1 MRQTHCAC
9 LRASVTLF
17 ATIGIAGGELYAQGF
32 AAEEAAR
39 RMTVAEG
46 FRVNVVAAE
55 PLVQQPVAV
64 EFDDRGR
71 LWVIQYLQYPNP
83 EGLKRVQVDRYSRTL
98 YDRVPE
104 PPPHGPKGADRI
116 TILEDA
122 DGDGRADRSHDFIN
136 GLNLTTGLAFGHGG
150 VYVLNVPYL
159 LFYPDRNRDD
169 VPDGD
174 PEVLLKGFGMED
186 AHSVANSLCW
196 GPDGWLYGCQ
206 GSTVTANIRGVE
218 FQQGVWRFHP
228 LSKEFEL
235 FCEGGGN
242 SWGLDFDRH
251 GHLIYSTNFGGYV
264 ALHAL
269 QGAYLVKSFGKHGA
283 LHNPFAFGYF
293 DHIPHRNFHG
303 GHVTVGGIIYQED
316 SFPPQFR
323 GKYIAADLLG
333 HGVYYNTL
341 SRRGTTF
348 ASEFTGELIAAND
361 TWFAPCDVTPG
372 PDGALYVADWHDK
385 RTAHPDPDADWDR
398 SNGRIF
404 RIQSVAAK
412 PTAHVDLNR
421 LASDQLVD
429 ALGASSAWKVRS
441 ARRILAER
449 RDPSVTPR
457 LRQIVLESPD
467 NQLALE
473 ALWAVHVNGGF
484 DENLAAKLLQHR
496 DENIRWWTVRLL
508 GDERAVSP
516 KIARQ
521 LTGMASSEESGDV
534 RAQLA
539 CTAKRL
545 PASDGLAIVRELL
558 AHEQDADDPSLPLLL
573 WWAVEKHSV
582 EATDTLL
589 DWFGEP
595 DIRDNSLAD
604 QVILPRLIKR
614 LAAEGTAESLAV
626 CTRLLSAAPS
636 PDRQRQLLASLDEGL
651 QLIGSDRSFSVPKG
665 VLYNR
670 FAVDAGSQAETR
682 KQSVPVPA
690 ALILL
695 LEQLWDD
702 TTQDTIVIRLAMRLG
717 SSRAFDRAMQ
727 LSGDSNVPEST
738 RVAMLRLL
746 GRLGT
751 RDCVALLLGLIGG
764 DEPEPVPVQ
773 VAAITALAAF
783 GGSEVAFTLLAGY
796 GGMSGPLQARM
807 RTLLF
812 GRKSWAMAL
821 LERIDRGEIPAADV
835 QPDELRM
842 VALHDDAQL
851 NALVRKH
858 WGEIR
863 AGTPEEKLAVM
874 RRFNNDLRAG
884 KGNRESGRQLF
895 EKHCGICHQFN
906 GQGKK
911 IGPDLTHA
919 NRKDRDYLLASLVD
933 PSAQIRKEFLS
944 YVLLTTDGRVVTGL
958 IAEQTPNSVTIVGEK
973 DQRTTIPRNQIE
985 ELKESPVSLMPE
997 DQLKQLTPQ
1006 QLRDLFDYLQNSE
1019 AVTPAK

>member
-1 MRQTHCAC
+1 MNCSW
-9 LRASVTLF
+9 LRAAASLF
-17 ATIGIAGGELYAQGF
+17 ATVGIAGGNLYAQGF

-39 RMTVAEG
+39 RMTVSEG
-46 FRVNVVAAE
+46 FRVSVVAAE
-55 PLVQQPVAV
+55 PLVQQPVAI

-83 EGLKRVQVDRYSRTL
+83 EGLKRVRVDRYSRTL
-98 YDRVPE
+98 YDRVPA

-116 TILEDA
+116 TILEDS
-122 DGDGRADRSHDFIN
+122 DGDGRADRSHDFVS

-159 LFYPDRNRDD
+159 LFYPDRDRDD

-206 GSTVTANIRGVE
+206 GSTVTANIRGIE

-228 LSKEFEL
+228 LSKRFEL

-251 GHLIYSTNFGGYV
+251 GHLIYSTNFGGYI
-264 ALHAL
+264 ALHAM

-293 DHIPHRNFHG
+293 DHMPHRNFHG

-316 SFPPQFR
+316 SFPEQYR

-348 ASEFTGELIAAND
+348 ASEFAGELVAAND

-385 RTAHPDPDADWDR
+385 RTAHPDPDAEWDR

-404 RIQSVAAK
+404 RIQAIAAK
-412 PTAHVDLNR
+412 PAAHIDLNSFS
-421 LASDQLVD
+421 SDQLVD
-429 ALGASSAWKVRS
+429 TLGASSAWKVRR

-449 RDPSVTPR
+449 RDPAVIPR
-457 LRQIVLESPD
+457 LRQIVLGSSD
-467 NQLALE
+467 SQLALE
-473 ALWAVHVNGGF
+473 SLWAVHVNGGF
-484 DENLAAKLLQHR
+484 DEDFAAKCLQHR
-496 DENIRWWTVRLL
+496 YENIRWWTVRLL
-508 GDERAVSP
+508 GDEGKVSSET
-516 KIARQ
+516 ARQ
-521 LTGMASSEESGDV
+521 LIGMASSEGNGDV

-545 PASDGLAIVRELL
+545 PAADALDIVWELL
-558 AHEQDADDPSLPLLL
+558 AHEQDIDDPYLPLLL
-573 WWAVEKHSV
+573 WWAVERHSL
-582 EATDTLL
+582 EATDELL
-589 DWFGEP
+589 DWFAVP
-595 DIRDNSLAD
+595 AAWDKSLAG
-604 QVILPRLIKR
+604 QVILSRLIKR
-614 LAAEGTAESLAV
+614 LAAEGTAESLEA
-626 CTRLLSAAPS
+626 CARLLSAAPDS
-636 PDRQRQLLASLDEGL
+636 DRQRQLLASLDEGL
-651 QLIGSDRSFSVPKG
+651 QLIGSDRSFTVPLG
-665 VLYNR
+665 ALYTR
-670 FAVDAGSQAETR
+670 FAVDAGSDAEAR
-682 KQSVPVPA
+682 KQAVPVPA
-690 ALILL
+690 ALVSL

-702 TTQDTIVIRLAMRLG
+702 TTQDAVIIRLAMRLG
-717 SSRAFDRAMQ
+717 SSTAFDRAMQ
-727 LSGDSNVPEST
+727 LSNDKNVPVST
-738 RVAMLRLL
+738 RVAMLGLL
-746 GRLGT
+746 GGLGT
-751 RDCVALLLGLIGG
+751 RDCVMLLLRLIGG
-764 DEPEPVPVQ
+764 DEPEPVKE
-773 VAAITALAAF
+773 AAITALAAF
-783 GGSEVAFTLLAGY
+783 GGDEIASTSLAGY
-796 GGMSGPLQARM
+796 SSLSGPLRARL

-812 GRKSWAMAL
+812 GRKNWAMEL
-821 LERIDRGEIPAADV
+821 LERIDRGEIPAAEV
-835 QPDELRM
+835 QPDELRT
-842 VALHDDAQL
+842 VALHDDVQL
-851 NALVRKH
+851 NSLVRKH

-906 GQGKK
+906 GRGKK

-919 NRKDRDYLLASLVD
+919 NRKDREYLLASLVD

-958 IAEQTPNSVTIVGEK
+958 IAEQTPNSVTILGEK
-973 DQRTTIPRNQIE
+973 DQRTTIPRSQIE

-997 DQLKQLTPQ
+997 DVLKPLTPQ
-1006 QLRDLFDYLQNSE
+1006 QLRDLFDHLQNSE
-1019 AVTPAK
+1019 AATPKK